1 MTELKTLKDLS
12 AENMCCQQ
20 RLRFEAIKW
29 IKEIDN
35 FEKSPDD
42 KLWEALTGNT
52 IRYSDE
58 SKWGIRNFIK
68 HFFNIS
74 ETEIENA

>member
-1 MTELKTLKDLS
+1 MSELKTLKDLS

-29 IKEIDN
+29 IKEFDAQIREN
-35 FEKSPDD
+35 R
-42 KLWEALTGNT
+42 EAVPYKVSY
-52 IRYSDE
+52 IQD
-58 SKWGIRNFIK
+58 WIK

-74 ETEIENA
+74 EEDLA